1 MKKIKLSYVI
11 LFLLAIMF
19 SCNKEKKL
27 TKKKEDIV
35 TKTNDKISSVA
46 IEDSRYNDRIGFSNI
61 LL

>member
-27 TKKKEDIV
+27 TENKEDIV
-35 TKTNDKISSVA
+35 TKTDNKIS
-46 IEDSRYNDRIGFSNI
+46 
-61 LL
+61 